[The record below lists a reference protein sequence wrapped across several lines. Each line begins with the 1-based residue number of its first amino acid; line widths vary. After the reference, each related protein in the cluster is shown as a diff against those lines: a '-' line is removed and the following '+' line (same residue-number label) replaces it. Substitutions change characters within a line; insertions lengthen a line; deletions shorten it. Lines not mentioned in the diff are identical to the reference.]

1 VKQDGEPLS
10 IAAAGDANGPQ
21 KVINFYGNLANQ
33 DPAWT
38 LQINPRSDQSKPE
51 SARAGFSISDGLGT
65 SRLFIDK
72 ATGNVGIGTT
82 EPQRKLQIG
91 HDVVGLGYDWGTS
104 PNAGVLRFGD
114 GTGWKLHF
122 GRSREKPDAALNSGV
137 SGVLMT
143 IADNGN
149 VGIGTDSPNGKL
161 DVFTGGNGGWN
172 RFVVSNT
179 NNWGDGNNQYVTI
192 GAGGAPGIMIHNPHV
207 SWIASEK
214 RASIRLGRSGGVANG
229 AWWDI
234 GTRPNN
240 AFSILRDGGVS
251 SLYISENG
259 NVGIGT
265 ETPLAKLAIIG
276 TGLITN
282 GNTYAVPNGRMASG
296 SLSIGSVNASYG
308 GGNNWNE
315 NTAGLLLET
324 AENTE
329 IAVHDSGNRV
339 ASLMYYEGGAAN
351 RITIGRDMA
360 WGPISSV
367 VIKGGIH
374 AGNSDIYFT
383 NTEHNHTG
391 FGNNAG
397 YAAIENSK
405 NYDALMI
412 LGRAG
417 TDRGR
422 KVRLWDYL
430 QVNGDMEVTSRIGT
444 NGLPATPKKSDWGG
458 GIHTWDVEA
467 EGTIWSAHGIDTKP
481 HDLAE
486 NYYSEQELEAGDV
499 VILDGTRDGILRSD
513 KPADRSVLGVIST
526 EPGVLLN
533 AEHDDVERTDDKKA
547 YPLALCGRVPCKVTD
562 ENGPINPGD
571 LLVSSST
578 PGHAMKAKAVM
589 VGGVEIYTPG
599 TVIGKAL
606 EPLSFEKGV
615 IEVFVFL
622 R

>member
-1 VKQDGEPLS
+1 MDIKKADRATLKSYFKKNAIPTESNFAELIEGALNQKDDGIVKQDGEPLS

-21 KVINFYGNLANQ
+21 KVINFYGNLPDQ

-38 LQINPRSDQSKPE
+38 LQLNPRADQSKLE
-51 SARAGFSISDGLGT
+51 SAKAGFSISEGQGP

-72 ATGNVGIGTT
+72 ATGNVGVGTIT
-82 EPQRKLQIG
+82 PI
-91 HDVVGLGYDWGTS
+91 
-104 PNAGVLRFGD
+104 
-114 GTGWKLHF
+114 
-122 GRSREKPDAALNSGV
+122 
-137 SGVLMT
+137 
-143 IADNGN
+143 
-149 VGIGTDSPNGKL
+149 GKL
-161 DVFTGGNGGWN
+161 DVFTGGDGGWN
-172 RFVVSNT
+172 RFVVNNT

-192 GAGGAPGIMIHNPHV
+192 GAGGATGIMIHNPHV
-207 SWIASEK
+207 SWIAREN

-240 AFSILRDGGVS
+240 AFSILRDGALS
-251 SLYISENG
+251 CLYISENG
-259 NVGIGT
+259 NIGIGTDSPQAKLDIDGGAFLGYETTITDFGTPLKSGFYQGVDNITGDVPDTTHGWSHLIVSRHSNVGNNHQLQIGATFSANDKLYFRKIAADGTSNPAWNEIATRGANTFKGAQVVNGSIDVTGNVGIGIS
-265 ETPLAKLAIIG
+265 ASGVKLDVADRIRLRQSPNGSAGLWLFQSAPNADRAFIG
-276 TGLITN
+276 MSGDSAVGLW
-282 GNTYAVPNGRMASG
+282 GNTG
-296 SLSIGSVNASYG
+296 
-308 GGNNWNE
+308 
-315 NTAGLLLET
+315 AGWGLT
-324 AENTE
+324 MDTTSA
-329 IAVHDSGNRV
+329 DV
-339 ASLMYYEGGAAN
+339 A
-351 RITIGRDMA
+351 
-360 WGPISSV
+360 
-367 VIKGGIH
+367 IKG
-374 AGNSDIYFT
+374 
-383 NTEHNHTG
+383 
-391 FGNNAG
+391 
-397 YAAIENSK
+397 
-405 NYDALMI
+405 
-412 LGRAG
+412 
-417 TDRGR
+417 
-422 KVRLWDYL
+422 
-430 QVNGDMEVTSRIGT
+430 RIGT
-444 NGLPATPKKSDWGG
+444 NGLPATPKKSNWGG
-458 GIHTWDVEA
+458 GIRTWDVEA
-467 EGTIWSAHGIDTKP
+467 EGTIWSAHGIDTSP

-513 KPADRSVLGVIST
+513 KPADRLVLGVIST

-606 EPLSFEKGV
+606 EPLSLEKGV